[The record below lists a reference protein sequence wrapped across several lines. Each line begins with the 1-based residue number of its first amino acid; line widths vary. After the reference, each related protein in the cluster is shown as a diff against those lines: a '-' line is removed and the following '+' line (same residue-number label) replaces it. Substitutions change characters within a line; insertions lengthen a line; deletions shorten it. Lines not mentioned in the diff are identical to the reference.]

1 MILINVDYTNWT
13 PDDSDEGGTNDN
25 GCLYQDEPIS
35 FRTLVELMRGYD
47 SASSYPA
54 DENSWLSALTTD
66 FKSEVETVHNLYF
79 SSMNKKRY
87 KKYWMMAL
95 KATGFK

>member
-1 MILINVDYTNWT
+1 MILIDVTYANWT
-13 PDDSDEGGTNDN
+13 PEDIDEGETFDN
-25 GCLYQDEPIS
+25 GCLFHDEPIS

-66 FKSEVETVHNLYF
+66 FKTGIETIHNIHF
-79 SSMNKKRY
+79 SPKNKSRY
-87 KKYWMMAL
+87 KKYWLMAL
-95 KATGFK
+95 EVAGFK